1 MQIFFSASPIIS
13 GKQPYKSRDF
23 VATSLQLRCAFAM
36 NSILLRSETNEN
48 RVHDGLTTKTRQ
60 TLVLFGARQVG
71 KTWLR
76 MVWQSIV
83 SQLAKENKKFIFGAL
98 RKGARASDFEEAIQW
113 LTDAG
118 IVYRINRVNSV
129 QMP

>member
-1 MQIFFSASPIIS
+1 
-13 GKQPYKSRDF
+13 
-23 VATSLQLRCAFAM
+23 
-36 NSILLRSETNEN
+36 
-48 RVHDGLTTKTRQ
+48 
-60 TLVLFGARQVG
+60 
-71 KTWLR
+71 

-118 IVYRINRVNSV
+118 IVYSSFASHNKLCKSEIV
-129 QMP
+129 